1 MTATIALPDYSSA
14 AYLEAYSR
22 INAMVIVG
30 EGLADR
36 HFRLLARAIPEDAE
50 TLQTL
55 AAMEGRHARDFVG
68 CGVHLGVKPDVPLAR
83 SLFAPLHAMF
93 LKASRAGDRV
103 ACLVIQCLIVE
114 SFAVAAYRCYLPVA
128 DAYAKPITAEVLKD
142 EALHLS
148 YGEDWLRPRFQEV
161 AEEVVACCRRAVP
174 VALGML
180 NSWPV
185 SRSRSWPLASAP
197 PAAARCSP
205 SWRSRP
211 WPEGRLAP
219 GSWWSQM
226 AFRSATPVGA
236 ASAAGRSRS
245 TPLRR
250 SQTARPPEPGRRCQ
264 S

>member
-36 HFRLLARAIPEDAE
+36 HFRLLADAIPEDAE
-50 TLQTL
+50 SLQVL

-83 SLFAPLHAMF
+83 SLFAPLHALF

-128 DAYAKPITAEVLKD
+128 DAYARPITAEVLKD

-180 NSWPV
+180 ERLKPDLDTIGIAPV
-185 SRSRSWPLASAP
+185 ELVGEFMACFQESLVAIGFSP
-197 PAAARCSP
+197 ARC
-205 SWRSRP
+205 RQVLT
-211 WPEGRLAP
+211 ELA
-219 GSWWSQM
+219 
-226 AFRSATPVGA
+226 AEALA
-236 ASAAGRSRS
+236 
-245 TPLRR
+245 
-250 SQTARPPEPGRRCQ
+250 
-264 S
+264 

>member
-1 MTATIALPDYSSA
+1 MTCTITPPDYSSA

-36 HFRLLARAIPEDAE
+36 HFRLLADAIPEDAE
-50 TLQTL
+50 SLQVL

-83 SLFAPLHAMF
+83 SLFAPLHALF
-93 LKASRAGDRV
+93 LEASRAGDRV
-103 ACLVIQCLIVE
+103 TCLVIQCLIVE

-174 VALGML
+174 VALSML
-180 NSWPV
+180 ERLKFDLETIGIAPV
-185 SRSRSWPLASAP
+185 ELVGEFMACFQESLVAIGFSP
-197 PAAARCSP
+197 ARC
-205 SWRSRP
+205 RQVLT
-211 WPEGRLAP
+211 ELA
-219 GSWWSQM
+219 
-226 AFRSATPVGA
+226 V
-236 ASAAGRSRS
+236 
-245 TPLRR
+245 
-250 SQTARPPEPGRRCQ
+250 TALA
-264 S
+264 

>member
-36 HFRLLARAIPEDAE
+36 HFRLLADAIPEDAE
-50 TLQTL
+50 SLQVL

-83 SLFAPLHAMF
+83 SLFAPLHALF
-93 LKASRAGDRV
+93 LEASRAGDRV

-128 DAYAKPITAEVLKD
+128 DAYARPITAEVLKD

-180 NSWPV
+180 ERLKPDLDTIGIAPV
-185 SRSRSWPLASAP
+185 ELVGEFMACFQESLVAIGFSPACCRQVLTEL
-197 PAAARCSP
+197 AAAA
-205 SWRSRP
+205 
-211 WPEGRLAP
+211 LA
-219 GSWWSQM
+219 
-226 AFRSATPVGA
+226 
-236 ASAAGRSRS
+236 
-245 TPLRR
+245 
-250 SQTARPPEPGRRCQ
+250 
-264 S
+264 

>member
-1 MTATIALPDYSSA
+1 MTGTIAPPDYSSA
-14 AYLEAYSR
+14 AYLGAYSR

-36 HFRLLARAIPEDAE
+36 HFRLLADAIPEDAE
-50 TLQTL
+50 SLQVL

-83 SLFAPLHAMF
+83 SLFAPLHALF
-93 LKASRAGDRV
+93 LEASRAGDRV

-128 DAYAKPITAEVLKD
+128 DAYARPITAEVLKD

-161 AEEVVACCRRAVP
+161 AEEVLACCRRAVP

-180 NSWPV
+180 ERLKPDLDTIGIAPV
-185 SRSRSWPLASAP
+185 ELVGEFMACFQESLVAIGFSPARSRQVLTAL
-197 PAAARCSP
+197 AAAA
-205 SWRSRP
+205 
-211 WPEGRLAP
+211 LA
-219 GSWWSQM
+219 
-226 AFRSATPVGA
+226 
-236 ASAAGRSRS
+236 
-245 TPLRR
+245 
-250 SQTARPPEPGRRCQ
+250 
-264 S
+264 

>member
-36 HFRLLARAIPEDAE
+36 HFRLLADAIPEDAE
-50 TLQTL
+50 SLQVL

-83 SLFAPLHAMF
+83 SLFAPLHALF

-128 DAYAKPITAEVLKD
+128 DAYARPITAEVLKD

-180 NSWPV
+180 ERLKPDLDTIGIAPV
-185 SRSRSWPLASAP
+185 ELVGEFMACFQESLVAIGFSPARCRQVLTEL
-197 PAAARCSP
+197 AAAA
-205 SWRSRP
+205 
-211 WPEGRLAP
+211 LA
-219 GSWWSQM
+219 
-226 AFRSATPVGA
+226 
-236 ASAAGRSRS
+236 
-245 TPLRR
+245 
-250 SQTARPPEPGRRCQ
+250 
-264 S
+264 

>member
-1 MTATIALPDYSSA
+1 MTCTITPPDYSSA

-36 HFRLLARAIPEDAE
+36 HFRLLADAIPEDAE
-50 TLQTL
+50 SLQVL

-68 CGVHLGVKPDVPLAR
+68 CGVHLGVKPDAPLAR
-83 SLFAPLHAMF
+83 RLFAPLHALF
-93 LKASRAGDRV
+93 LEANRAGDRV

-174 VALGML
+174 VALSML
-180 NSWPV
+180 ERLKFDLETIGIAPV
-185 SRSRSWPLASAP
+185 ELVGEFMACFQESLVAIGFSP
-197 PAAARCSP
+197 ARC
-205 SWRSRP
+205 RQVLT
-211 WPEGRLAP
+211 ELA
-219 GSWWSQM
+219 
-226 AFRSATPVGA
+226 V
-236 ASAAGRSRS
+236 
-245 TPLRR
+245 
-250 SQTARPPEPGRRCQ
+250 TALA
-264 S
+264 

>member
-1 MTATIALPDYSSA
+1 MTSTIAPPDYSSA
-14 AYLEAYSR
+14 AYLGAYSR

-36 HFRLLARAIPEDAE
+36 HFRLLADAIPEDAE
-50 TLQTL
+50 SLQVL

-83 SLFAPLHAMF
+83 SLFAPLHALF
-93 LKASRAGDRV
+93 LEASRAGDRV

-128 DAYAKPITAEVLKD
+128 DAYARPITAEVLKD

-148 YGEDWLRPRFQEV
+148 YGEDWLRPRFEEV

-180 NSWPV
+180 ERLKPDLDTIGIAPV
-185 SRSRSWPLASAP
+185 ELVGEFMACFQESLVAIGFSPARCREVLTAL
-197 PAAARCSP
+197 AAAA
-205 SWRSRP
+205 
-211 WPEGRLAP
+211 LA
-219 GSWWSQM
+219 
-226 AFRSATPVGA
+226 
-236 ASAAGRSRS
+236 
-245 TPLRR
+245 
-250 SQTARPPEPGRRCQ
+250 
-264 S
+264 